1 MGAAEHG
8 EPPPRASAEQR
19 AALLHF
25 LIPLDGDALLHN
37 REEDEMLLRR
47 ATALRCWDEEHTG
60 TTQNTFN
67 RDAELHLASPAGH
80 SRKRPTLM
88 VHSPIPSCNAN
99 CVCYLRL
106 GVFTVSL
113 EWMPLKRYT
122 VSTVLPA
129 SVGTAAVR
137 ILLHVMP
144 RRESMIFSRAWRSNA
159 MSSLS

>member
-1 MGAAEHG
+1 
-8 EPPPRASAEQR
+8 
-19 AALLHF
+19 
-25 LIPLDGDALLHN
+25 
-37 REEDEMLLRR
+37 MLLRR

-129 SVGTAAVR
+129 SVGTAAVC
-137 ILLHVMP
+137 ILLHVCDATTGEHDLLASVAQHCNVLTLLNLLFA
-144 RRESMIFSRAWRSNA
+144 RDIE
-159 MSSLS
+159 